1 MATVSI
7 VPPCHIVAL
16 SVGAH
21 LCHIVKHC
29 GEAQKLTGE
38 NLFLFLPKGEN
49 TIVASKKREDGERG
63 VGDFEKCFFVQK
75 TGEKTYN
82 VCLNNLHCGC
92 GCVAG
97 KLEIPNG

>member
-7 VPPCHIVAL
+7 VPRCHIVAL
-16 SVGAH
+16 SVGAQTAH
-21 LCHIVKHC
+21 LCHVVKHC
-29 GEAQKLTGE
+29 GGAQKLTGE
-38 NLFLFLPKGEN
+38 NLFLPKGEN

-63 VGDFEKCFFVQK
+63 VGDFKKKFVQK